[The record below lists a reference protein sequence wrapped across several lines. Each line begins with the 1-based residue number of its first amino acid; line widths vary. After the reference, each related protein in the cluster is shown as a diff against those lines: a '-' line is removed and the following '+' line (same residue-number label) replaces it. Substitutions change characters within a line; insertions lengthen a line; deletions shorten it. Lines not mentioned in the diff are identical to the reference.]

1 MSNSLSSLLKNLS
14 DGLYNDK
21 CTCLEYI
28 SAKDNQLI
36 FKCLKHNKNHNKNLN
51 KDLIKR
57 FASTYKLCNKD
68 IYKFILLLR
77 KGVYSYEYMSTRKRF
92 DEVSFPNKKKFYSSL
107 NMEEITDADYM
118 HAKSIQYL

>member
-1 MSNSLSSLLKNLS
+1 MSNSLSNLLNNLS

-21 CTCLEYI
+21 CTCLEYT

-36 FKCLKHNKNHNKNLN
+36 FKCLKCNKNHNKNLN

-77 KGVYSYEYMSTRKRF
+77 KGVYSYEYMRTRKRF